1 MNGTKTNGLSMDQLV
16 GQRLMAGFRGT
27 RISAELKHLIG
38 DLRVG
43 GIILFAR
50 NIETPE
56 QLQLL
61 CAEAQQYAA
70 DSGQPPLFIAIDQE
84 GGAVARFK
92 PPFTQ
97 FPGNPH
103 ISTENDAVAFAQT
116 TAREMKTV
124 GINMDMAP
132 VLDVAFGQE
141 QSVMAERA
149 FSHNPEKVAILG
161 AAVIDQFQTD
171 GIMAVAKHFPGIG
184 RTTLDSHKD
193 LPFLDTA
200 SERLNT
206 SDLIPFKVAV
216 KRGVSSVML
225 SHVVYSQLDAKWP
238 ASLSPTI
245 TDGLLRRQMG
255 FEGVVV
261 TDDLDMGAIKR
272 HFDIHTVIEQI
283 WEAGIDIALICHS
296 LPDIETAFKQMNGYM
311 KRSKQDFRQGRTCTD
326 RILALKKRYLQNPP
340 PVI

>member
-1 MNGTKTNGLSMDQLV
+1 MNNNQSKGLTMEQLA

-27 RISAELKHLIG
+27 RMNTELKYLIG
-38 DLRVG
+38 DLYVG

-50 NIETPE
+50 NIETPD
-56 QLQLL
+56 QLQGL
-61 CAEAQQYAA
+61 CADAQQYAA
-70 DSGQPPLFIAIDQE
+70 DCGQPPLIVAVDQE

-103 ISTENDAVAFAQT
+103 ISSEEEAAAFART
-116 TAREMKTV
+116 SAREMKTV
-124 GINMDMAP
+124 GVNMDMAP

-141 QSVMAERA
+141 QSVMANRA
-149 FSHNPEKVAILG
+149 FSHDPEKVASLG
-161 AAVIDQFQTD
+161 AAVIDQFQAD

-200 SERLNT
+200 PEHLSAA
-206 SDLIPFKVAV
+206 DLIPFDVAV
-216 KRGVSSVML
+216 KKGVSSVML
-225 SHVVYSQLDAKWP
+225 SHVVYSQLDAQWP
-238 ASLSPTI
+238 ASLSPVI
-245 TDGLLRRQMG
+245 ANDLLRRQMG

-272 HFDIHTVIEQI
+272 HFDIHTVVEQI
-283 WEAGIDIALICHS
+283 WAAGIDIALICHS
-296 LPDIETAFKQMNGYM
+296 LADIETAFEQMHTYL
-311 KRSKQDFRQGRTCTD
+311 KRSDQDLYRCRLCAD
-326 RILALKKRYLQNPP
+326 RILSLKDNYL
-340 PVI
+340 